1 MIFELYIKRE
11 VWMEKKE
18 KVGTGNYHVLV
29 LSNSELEASTGL
41 KAVQIIA
48 WMSSVLVIACD
59 HPASSLPTTSQLQE
73 VTVQEVQL
81 LPPLPRVDD
90 FPDCC

>member
-1 MIFELYIKRE
+1 MIFELYIKQE

-18 KVGTGNYHVLV
+18 KVGTGNYHELV

-59 HPASSLPTTSQLQE
+59 HPASSYDFSVTGSDCTGSTVTTSIA
-73 VTVQEVQL
+73 
-81 LPPLPRVDD
+81 
-90 FPDCC
+90 